1 MYRLLT
7 IMIFFSF
14 NAIAQ
19 TIVPFD
25 SPRWKIKGEEAVRE
39 THLGQPALRLKIGNA
54 LLPDADF
61 RNGIIEFDI
70 ALSKARYFPGIHFR
84 MQDTANF
91 EEYYVRP
98 HQSGNPDAM
107 QYTPVYNQLSGFQ
120 LYYGPGYN
128 NAVQLPFDR
137 WLHIK
142 MVVKEKEAEIYFDNA
157 AAPVLYINPLKRDI
171 ISGAIELSN
180 PWPAVA
186 WYSNFVYTSTDAVTI
201 KSKRAAP
208 VLAPGTV
215 TSWEVSNVFREKQI
229 AGRTQLQATD
239 TTSLKWKTLWADHN
253 GITDLAQFSGVTEE
267 VNTVFVRKIIDATA
281 PRIQKMSFGFSDGA
295 RVYLNGRLLYEG
307 SDVFNSR
314 DYRFLGTVGYWDAVY
329 LPLQKGRN
337 EVLIAVSEL
346 FGGWGIKAKME

>member
-1 MYRLLT
+1 MYRLL
-7 IMIFFSF
+7 ILMIFFPF
-14 NAIAQ
+14 TIVAQ
-19 TIVPFD
+19 ITVPFD
-25 SPRWKIKGEEAVRE
+25 SPRWTIKGEEAVPE
-39 THLGQPALRLKIGNA
+39 PHLGQPALRLKSGAA
-54 LLPDADF
+54 LLPDANF

-84 MQDTANF
+84 MQDSSNF
-91 EEYYVRP
+91 EEYYLRP

-107 QYTPVYNQLSGFQ
+107 QYTPVYNQLGGFQ
-120 LYYGPGYN
+120 LYYGAGYN
-128 NAVQLPFDR
+128 NAVELPFGR

-142 MVVKEKEAEIYFDNA
+142 MIVKEKEAEIYFDNA
-157 AAPVLYINPLKRDI
+157 AEPVLYIHPLKRNI

-186 WYSNFVYTSTDAVTI
+186 WYSNFLYTSTNDVTI

-208 VLAPGTV
+208 VLAPGTI
-215 TSWEVSNVFREKQI
+215 TSWDVSSVFRDKQI
-229 AGRTQLQATD
+229 AGRTQLQAAD

-253 GITDLAQFSGVTEE
+253 GITDLAQLSGVTEE
-267 VNTVFVRKIIDATA
+267 VNTVFVRKVIDVTT

-307 SDVFNSR
+307 SDVFISR

-346 FGGWGIKAKME
+346 FGGWGIKAKLD